1 MMAYPKWAR
10 KCNRV
15 AMATAVSFCS
25 VAFCAGQA
33 DFVTSVTSTHPI
45 AYYRLDATS
54 GKSQVGVSTYKS
66 QGGAS
71 QGRGSLPTGLS
82 TYVQLDGHDGWI
94 LSTQKGGVT
103 TAASIMAWI
112 NLADLPSKTG
122 RIFYVAGESQSGND
136 LDVQI
141 EQDDVLRFFTAGG
154 GNLQFKPEQ
163 ASLLNQW
170 HMIVATLD
178 TVSKARSLYWDG
190 KQVAHDMGG
199 GTSNKQN
206 AFSIG
211 ASTTWGDRWLK
222 GGVAEAALWNR
233 ALKAAEVTSIYAS
246 ANGAA
251 SGVAPAHA
259 ASTGSGAAASG
270 TGPFATTAKIE
281 INDTKGPMQ
290 LKRPEQIAI
299 LFLTGMEQI
308 ERDCQLKNDVV
319 IAKKSNAS
327 NIDGKKIT
335 DIYPVKVS
343 ASHCN
348 VPYLNQLK
356 KEDILAELSASLPA
370 YMVPNVLVAL
380 KSVPLT
386 SNGKLDT
393 RALPDIDPDIAS
405 EQYVEPVT
413 TAEQEMCKIWQA
425 VLGLPRVGITDDFFK
440 IGGSSILAI
449 QVTSLTNKTLGYNIK
464 VADLFSRKSI
474 AKLLEHLQVAEAE
487 STSLIK
493 PYHDVYHK
501 ALSDLIFIHPG
512 NAGSEMYQHLADMLT
527 SGYNCIG
534 VDNFNIQHKRKIDS
548 LSELATHYLTE
559 YETKYSF
566 KEPVNLFGWSLG
578 GQIALEMASILE
590 ERDYRNINVIL
601 LDTMLTDD
609 NLRKLRSSE
618 NNKEIIKQMRGLLKV
633 EMAEEYVEKV
643 IAGVDAEVTLTNT
656 PISNILKYTN
666 VVLFKAT
673 QQETRL
679 NTPATKLIFDY
690 TKLIAGN
697 NIDLVANHL
706 SVINMDCNHFNI
718 LDVYSTYLS
727 HYLLKKAYNT
737 TTNVG
742 VSNAVFDGQ

>member
-308 ERDCQLKNDVV
+308 ERDCQLKVQRACTMAEALSGTVPGEHLKFDPAKTDPNYTYTLSAGGTAWEAHAN
-319 IAKKSNAS
+319 AKKP
-327 NIDGKKIT
+327 G
-335 DIYPVKVS
+335 
-343 ASHCN
+343 
-348 VPYLNQLK
+348 
-356 KEDILAELSASLPA
+356 
-370 YMVPNVLVAL
+370 L
-380 KSVPLT
+380 KSFYFAAQNIGT
-386 SNGKLDT
+386 
-393 RALPDIDPDIAS
+393 
-405 EQYVEPVT
+405 VT
-413 TAEQEMCKIWQA
+413 TTYNAA
-425 VLGLPRVGITDDFFK
+425 GPAGSTDEHIMDRSVE
-440 IGGSSILAI
+440 G
-449 QVTSLTNKTLGYNIK
+449 
-464 VADLFSRKSI
+464 DLFSV
-474 AKLLEHLQVAEAE
+474 Q
-487 STSLIK
+487 
-493 PYHDVYHK
+493 
-501 ALSDLIFIHPG
+501 
-512 NAGSEMYQHLADMLT
+512 
-527 SGYNCIG
+527 
-534 VDNFNIQHKRKIDS
+534 
-548 LSELATHYLTE
+548 
-559 YETKYSF
+559 
-566 KEPVNLFGWSLG
+566 
-578 GQIALEMASILE
+578 
-590 ERDYRNINVIL
+590 
-601 LDTMLTDD
+601 
-609 NLRKLRSSE
+609 
-618 NNKEIIKQMRGLLKV
+618 
-633 EMAEEYVEKV
+633 
-643 IAGVDAEVTLTNT
+643 
-656 PISNILKYTN
+656 
-666 VVLFKAT
+666 
-673 QQETRL
+673 
-679 NTPATKLIFDY
+679 
-690 TKLIAGN
+690 
-697 NIDLVANHL
+697 
-706 SVINMDCNHFNI
+706 
-718 LDVYSTYLS
+718 
-727 HYLLKKAYNT
+727 
-737 TTNVG
+737 
-742 VSNAVFDGQ
+742 